1 MNTTIELRETPNPVG
16 LQVNASRSTPQHNGA
31 PALGPERILQLGT
44 GFLAA
49 KTVLSAAELG
59 LFTELARGPLDAE
72 ALRTRLGLHSR
83 AALDFFDTLVAL
95 KLLKRHDGKYSN
107 SPEADLFLD
116 RAKPSYIGGLLEM
129 CSVRLYGHWNH
140 LTEALRTGSPQSEVK
155 GGTNSFDALYST
167 PEKLEGFLKSMTGI
181 SLGSAKAIAAKFPWQ
196 EYRTFADVGTAQGA
210 VPVQVAL
217 ANPHLKGIGYD
228 LPAVK
233 PVFEKYVAAH
243 GVTDRVQFQPGD
255 FFKNPLPAVDVIIM
269 GRILHDWDLEQKK
282 MLLAKAFD
290 ALPEGGACIVY
301 EALIDDARRES
312 AFGLLMSLNMLIE
325 TPGGFDFT
333 GADCRG
339 WMAEAGF
346 RQIGV
351 EHLAGPDSM
360 VVGIK

>member
-1 MNTTIELRETPNPVG
+1 MNTTIESRETPKHAA
-16 LQVNASRSTPQHNGA
+16 LQVNAARSTPQHNGA
-31 PALGPERILQLGT
+31 PALSPERILQLGT

-59 LFTELARGPLDAE
+59 LFTELAKGPVDAE
-72 ALRTRLGLHSR
+72 TLRTRLGLHSR

-95 KLLKRHDGKYSN
+95 KLLERHAGKYSN
-107 SPEADLFLD
+107 SPEADIFLD
-116 RAKPSYIGGLLEM
+116 RSKPGYIGGLLEM
-129 CSVRLYGHWNH
+129 CSVRLFGHWNH

-155 GGTNSFDALYST
+155 GNTNSFDALYST
-167 PEKLEGFLKSMTGI
+167 PEKLEGFLQSMTGI
-181 SLGSAKAIAAKFPWQ
+181 SLGAAKALAAKFSWQ
-196 EYRTFADVGTAQGA
+196 EYRTFADVGAAQGA

-217 ANPHLKGIGYD
+217 ANPHLKGMGYD

-233 PVFEKYVAAH
+233 PIFEKYIAAASVA
-243 GVTDRVQFQPGD
+243 DRVRFQPGD
-255 FFKNPLPAVDVIIM
+255 FFKDPLPAVDVIIM
-269 GRILHDWDLEQKK
+269 GRVLHDWDLEQKK
-282 MLLAKAFD
+282 LLLRKAFNV
-290 ALPEGGACIVY
+290 LPEGGACIVY
-301 EALIDDARRES
+301 EALIDDARREH

-339 WMAEAGF
+339 WMQEAGF
-346 RQIGV
+346 QQIRV